1 MEYKAGQTFIRWDGC
16 FLIKKVLPGK
26 LTIIIKVLSTNELVE
41 KTTSFLPGGSK
52 EISMDFFCQAI
63 QGFYKQFLKMLF
75 N

>member
-26 LTIIIKVLSTNELVE
+26 LTIIIKVLSTNKLIE
-41 KTTSFLPGGSK
+41 KTISNFPGGDK
-52 EISMDFFCQAI
+52 ISMELFCQAI